1 MADML
6 CEPEDL
12 ASLLEQDLDAYK
24 ATMLVE
30 CATAVVQATCDQPP
44 QRLIAVED
52 DEITLPAPYGWW
64 LDLPQRPVTAVTSV
78 ELDGEALTVS
88 TDYKLVGSRLWRSDG
103 WLTVSAT
110 EPIEVTVTYDHGY
123 PDGHQLLQLARAAT
137 LSLIKGVYGNPEG
150 AVRVAI
156 DDYSAAYEA
165 LSAQMDSSPFL
176 AKSLQRQ
183 YGRPAGTVRVGTA
196 LFG

>member
-30 CATAVVQATCDQPP
+30 CATAVVQATCGQPP
-44 QRLIAVED
+44 QRLVAVAA
-52 DEITLPAPYGWW
+52 DEVELVGLAGAW
-64 LDLPQRPVTAVTSV
+64 LDLPQRPVTAVTAV
-78 ELDGEALTVS
+78 EVDGEALTAD
-88 TDYKLVGSRLWRSDG
+88 TDFKVVGSRLWRSAG
-103 WLTVSAT
+103 WISTWG
-110 EPIEVTVTYDHGY
+110 EPTLVAVTYDHGY
-123 PDGHQLLQLARAAT
+123 AGGHQSLQLARAAT
-137 LSLIKGVYGNPEG
+137 LSLIKGVYGNPDG

-165 LSAQMDSSPFL
+165 MSAQMDASPFL
-176 AKSLQRQ
+176 VARLRSQ
-183 YGRPAGTVRVGTA
+183 YGRPAGMVRVG
-196 LFG
+196 